1 MTERRPA
8 RGRPAIPG
16 PRRRVQLSPSQD
28 AFIARL
34 AAKWG
39 CGWPDALRR
48 VLDVL
53 QEAPQQPL
61 HPSEQREVSNG

>member
-16 PRRRVQLSPSQD
+16 PRRRVQLTAGQD

-53 QEAPQQPL
+53 QEAVAEG
-61 HPSEQREVSNG
+61 SDA